1 MRRGRGRGRGRSAR
15 WDGGGYGYGG
25 FGPYV
30 SAAEKRARAQQ
41 AAQRLTTSGRVLA
54 PVQVEGRKIT
64 RTFWGQA
71 WCDNLEA
78 YSDYANRLP
87 RGRTYVRNGS
97 VLDLQVA
104 PGRVTALVAGS
115 SLYEVTVTIRR
126 LERPA
131 WTALTREC
139 AGKIDSVVELL
150 AGRLSR
156 GVMEVVSRR
165 GGGLFPAPREL
176 SLACSC
182 PDYAGLCKHLA
193 ATLYGVGARLDER
206 PELLFTLRE
215 VDPAELVEGVD
226 ASAALTK
233 AASNDRV
240 LAAADLG
247 AVFGIELADDRAP
260 EPAPAP
266 RAPAPGVKPPA
277 PAKEPRSPAKKTQVT
292 AKATKVRAKK
302 KPARPVTYTA
312 QELLDRGVPR
322 PTIQG
327 WLRQGVLEPTDA
339 RGVYRATPLT
349 AERLARYRA

>member
-1 MRRGRGRGRGRSAR
+1 MRRGRGRGRSAR
-15 WDGGGYGYGG
+15 WGGGYGG

-41 AAQRLTTSGRVLA
+41 AAQRLTTSGRALA

-126 LERPA
+126 LEPPA
-131 WTALTREC
+131 WTALAREC

-165 GGGLFPAPREL
+165 GGGLFPSPREL

-182 PDYAGLCKHLA
+182 PDHAGLCKHLA

-215 VDPAELVEGVD
+215 VDPAELVEGV
-226 ASAALTK
+226 AAGAALTK
-233 AASNDRV
+233 AAANGRV

-247 AVFGIELADDRAP
+247 AVFGIELTDDDAP
-260 EPAPAP
+260 PPPPAPAP
-266 RAPAPGVKPPA
+266 APAPKPAQVPARRAARAEKPPA
-277 PAKEPRSPAKKTQVT
+277 PRASKTPRPA
-292 AKATKVRAKK
+292 AKK
-302 KPARPVTYTA
+302 KPRPRATVYTA
-312 QELLDRGVPR
+312 QELIERGVPR